1 MKLLIGASS
10 SKIFHLEQFAKNL
23 EKYDV
28 ETKVVFDADYADGFP
43 NRKISK
49 WFSSNKKFK
58 KLVNDFKPDVIF
70 VDRTRHFALEASK
83 IEIPLVIHLRGDH
96 WAEIIMAK
104 ETLYKSGGR
113 KIAIN
118 KWEEIGEE
126 CFKNSRLILPIC
138 NHLSKITK
146 ERYSGKPVET
156 MYQAINSE
164 NWFDK
169 KGIDL
174 KHPCVGILQS
184 ATIWEKTKEMKIL
197 PEVLKKMPDVHF
209 YWAGD
214 GVYRD
219 EVLPLLEKYE
229 NFHWLGSLEY
239 PEKVREFL
247 TEIDVYALISGIDMS
262 PLSLQEA
269 QLMEKPVIATNVG
282 GIPELMKDGETGF
295 LIEKGNSTELFEKLS
310 LLLNNLEKS
319 KEMGKKGKSFVEDN
333 FNLDKICNDFLN
345 HLKKHGIGVI

>member
-1 MKLLIGASS
+1 
-10 SKIFHLEQFAKNL
+10 
-23 EKYDV
+23 
-28 ETKVVFDADYADGFP
+28 
-43 NRKISK
+43 
-49 WFSSNKKFK
+49 
-58 KLVNDFKPDVIF
+58 
-70 VDRTRHFALEASK
+70 
-83 IEIPLVIHLRGDH
+83 
-96 WAEIIMAK
+96 MAK

-118 KWEEIGEE
+118 KWEKMGEE
-126 CFKNSRLILPIC
+126 CFKNSKLILPIC

-146 ERYSGKPVET
+146 KRYSGKPVET

-164 NWFDK
+164 NWFHK
-169 KGIDL
+169 KGIEL
-174 KHPCVGILQS
+174 EHPCVGILQS

-197 PEVLKKMPDVHF
+197 PEVLEKMPDVHF

-214 GVYRD
+214 GVYKD

-239 PEKVREFL
+239 PDRVREFL

-262 PLSLQEA
+262 PLTLQEA

-310 LLLNNLEKS
+310 LLLNNLEKT
-319 KEMGKKGKSFVEDN
+319 KEMGKKGREFIKDN

-345 HLKKHGIGVI
+345 HLKKHGIGDI